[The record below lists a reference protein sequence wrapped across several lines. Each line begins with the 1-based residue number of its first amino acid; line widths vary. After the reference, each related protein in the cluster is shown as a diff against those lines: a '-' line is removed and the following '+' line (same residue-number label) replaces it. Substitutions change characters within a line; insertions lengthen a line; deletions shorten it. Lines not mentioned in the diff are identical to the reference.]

1 MNKNKQQV
9 SDRFMESVKA
19 YLDERAAND
28 ELFAAAYAKPTKN
41 LTECCNYILGEVEK
55 SGKMGFADDEIFSMA
70 VHYYDED
77 SIKDVKPVQAQVV
90 VNHTVEL
97 TDEEK
102 AEARREAMRQEVESE
117 RRRLEN
123 IKKAKQEKQQK
134 EPEKKYEELS
144 LFG

>member
-55 SGKMGFADDEIFSMA
+55 SGKI
-70 VHYYDED
+70 HN
-77 SIKDVKPVQAQVV
+77 I
-90 VNHTVEL
+90 VE
-97 TDEEK
+97 EENTIY
-102 AEARREAMRQEVESE
+102 EVDGRIDRYSD
-117 RRRLEN
+117 
-123 IKKAKQEKQQK
+123 K
-134 EPEKKYEELS
+134 EFYS
-144 LFG
+144 